1 MDLISPYHPVWR
13 SCASILYSV
22 NLMSFYLRNTQLPPA
37 LFSSFFLLKV
47 EADLLTALL
56 DFLMW
61 APFPNKLHCVYQ
73 CVLHK
78 LLSIHQTEMIHSLYW
93 LGHIWASDLELK
105 SNDSLNCF
113 LPYCKQ
119 PYAEIQLKDAI

>member
-1 MDLISPYHPVWR
+1 
-13 SCASILYSV
+13 
-22 NLMSFYLRNTQLPPA
+22 
-37 LFSSFFLLKV
+37 
-47 EADLLTALL
+47 
-56 DFLMW
+56 MW

-73 CVLHK
+73 RILHK
-78 LLSIHQTEMIHSLYW
+78 LLNIHQMEMIHSLYW